1 VLGAVFGRK
10 LASASNVGR
19 ATTAARGVGR
29 AARER
34 GDISRA
40 EEKVESLREQLEALE
55 AGFQEDLAALEDGP
69 GADSLALEELRI
81 APRKSDLDAEP
92 VTLVWTPWQVSP
104 EGRAEPLFG
113 LGDV

>member
-1 VLGAVFGRK
+1 MARRIWCSDCSTP
-10 LASASNVGR
+10 LASNSAL
-19 ATTAARGVGR
+19 
-29 AARER
+29 
-34 GDISRA
+34 I
-40 EEKVESLREQLEALE
+40 LR
-55 AGFQEDLAALEDGP
+55 LEDGP